1 MTRDDLKIFQ
11 SLEVDHSAIGLEP
24 AGAES
29 ACFCTPVGAEVFAGL
44 GCDGVHFVLLPGDE
58 RVFCVEPSL
67 GEPGT
72 YVLPVGE
79 DFRAFL
85 SYVLWCRDANPLSQ
99 LAFFPE
105 ETFRNLL
112 SEEAGRSWEGMEDL
126 RRRKE
131 AALARVAEAFALE
144 PADPW
149 ERVRTLQGAF
159 DPACLCFSEEYYDVL
174 GLEGP
179 G

>member
-67 GEPGT
+67 
-72 YVLPVGE
+72 
-79 DFRAFL
+79 
-85 SYVLWCRDANPLSQ
+85 
-99 LAFFPE
+99 
-105 ETFRNLL
+105 
-112 SEEAGRSWEGMEDL
+112 
-126 RRRKE
+126 
-131 AALARVAEAFALE
+131 
-144 PADPW
+144 
-149 ERVRTLQGAF
+149 
-159 DPACLCFSEEYYDVL
+159 
-174 GLEGP
+174 
-179 G
+179 

>member
-1 MTRDDLKIFQ
+1 M
-11 SLEVDHSAIGLEP
+11 
-24 AGAES
+24 
-29 ACFCTPVGAEVFAGL
+29 
-44 GCDGVHFVLLPGDE
+44 
-58 RVFCVEPSL
+58 EPSL

-105 ETFRNLL
+105 ETFRALL
-112 SEEAGRSWEGMEDL
+112 SEEAGQSWEGMEDL

-131 AALARVAEAFALE
+131 AALASVAEAFALE

-149 ERVRTLQGAF
+149 ERVHALQEAF
-159 DPACLCFSEEYYDVL
+159 DPACLRFSEEYYDVL
-174 GLEGP
+174 SLEGP

>member
-1 MTRDDLKIFQ
+1 M
-11 SLEVDHSAIGLEP
+11 
-24 AGAES
+24 
-29 ACFCTPVGAEVFAGL
+29 
-44 GCDGVHFVLLPGDE
+44 
-58 RVFCVEPSL
+58 EPSL

-79 DFRAFL
+79 DFRASL

-99 LAFFPE
+99 IAFFPE
-105 ETFRNLL
+105 ETFRALL
-112 SEEAGRSWEGMEDL
+112 SEEAGQSWEGMEDL

-131 AALARVAEAFALE
+131 AALSRVAEAFSLE
-144 PADPW
+144 PAGPW
-149 ERVRTLQGAF
+149 ERVRALQGAF
-159 DPACLCFSEEYYDVL
+159 DPACLRFSEEYYDVL